1 MDRLTVISAGCQVRR
16 LVNSAER
23 FARREKSSFTLSE
36 QGGGCL
42 LCLRA
47 TLLNKLDLFPFLPPP
62 PPEHLLESYL
72 MTGADDEDAD

>member
-1 MDRLTVISAGCQVRR
+1 MDRLTVISAGCQARR

-23 FARREKSSFTLSE
+23 FARCEKSSFTLSG

-47 TLLNKLDLFPFLPPP
+47 TLLNKLDLFPFLPP
-62 PPEHLLESYL
+62 EHLLESYL

>member
-23 FARREKSSFTLSE
+23 FARREKSSFTLPE

-47 TLLNKLDLFPFLPPP
+47 TLLNKLDLFPFPPP